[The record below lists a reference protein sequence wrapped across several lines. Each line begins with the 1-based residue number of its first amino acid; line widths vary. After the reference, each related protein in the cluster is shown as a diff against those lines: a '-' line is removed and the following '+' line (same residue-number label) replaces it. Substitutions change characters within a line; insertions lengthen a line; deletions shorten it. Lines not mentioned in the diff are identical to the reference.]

1 MFKDF
6 KIDFKFF
13 EFKEGKLKVLP
24 TLNPKY
30 IKGVVIIS
38 IIAIIISA
46 LSSQF
51 KIDEK
56 QLWKIYTALIERL
69 GLQPQLPDIKDNEKK
84 LDAEIELEVYQAIWE
99 YERLT
104 GDDGY
109 VRIPSPRYSEKPVD
123 TSVCYT
129 DECKSLGG
137 EMRICAPWV
146 DSCPKQ

>member
-1 MFKDF
+1 M
-6 KIDFKFF
+6 FKFF
-13 EFKEGKLKVLP
+13 EFKEGKLKILP
-24 TLNPKY
+24 TLSPKHVR
-30 IKGVVIIS
+30 GVVIIS

-84 LDAEIELEVYQAIWE
+84 LDAEIELEVDQAIWE

>member
-1 MFKDF
+1 M
-6 KIDFKFF
+6 FKFF

-30 IKGVVIIS
+30 VKGVVIIS

-56 QLWKIYTALIERL
+56 QLWKIYTTLIERL

-84 LDAEIELEVYQAIWE
+84 LDAEIEFKVDRAIRE

-104 GDDGY
+104 GDDG
-109 VRIPSPRYSEKPVD
+109 
-123 TSVCYT
+123 
-129 DECKSLGG
+129 
-137 EMRICAPWV
+137 
-146 DSCPKQ
+146 